1 MQVIFDRL
9 KEPST
14 YAGLT
19 GFLVSLNVL
28 GFSEGAWNTIFGAIA
43 AVAAVVA
50 MFTKERDGARG
61 HEPNTSRGG
70 LGSSSK

>member
-1 MQVIFDRL
+1 MQAILERL

-28 GFSEGAWNTIFGAIA
+28 GFSEGAWNTIFGAMA
-43 AVAAVVA
+43 AFAAVVA
-50 MFTKERDGARG
+50 MFTKEGNGSGRQ
-61 HEPNTSRGG
+61 EPPA
-70 LGSSSK
+70 

>member
-1 MQVIFDRL
+1 MQAILKRL

-43 AVAAVVA
+43 AVAAVIA
-50 MFTKERDGARG
+50 MFSKEGKGDGAR
-61 HEPNTSRGG
+61 
-70 LGSSSK
+70 

>member
-1 MQVIFDRL
+1 MHVILDRL

-19 GFLVSLNVL
+19 GFLVSLDVL
-28 GFSEGAWNTIFGAIA
+28 GFTEGQWGTIFGAIA

-50 MFTKERDGARG
+50 MFTKEG
-61 HEPNTSRGG
+61 N
-70 LGSSSK
+70 GSPS